1 MYLPQGDRRMVVTPQ
16 LALRVAI
23 LGGIA
28 LVLFAVI
35 FFRLWYLQVLS
46 GDKYLAEANDNR
58 VREVKVE
65 APRGKIVDRNGT
77 VLVDNRL
84 ALVVQVQPEQLPEDP
99 LQRTRVTRR
108 LGRVLNRNPR
118 ALRRKIRREARQLP
132 FSPVTL
138 KTDVSLTTV
147 LYLQENQSRFP
158 GVEVERVFL
167 RKYPHEAIGAHL
179 FGQLGEV
186 TEDQLDR
193 PRYSGVALGDR
204 VGQSGIELQY
214 DRYLRGRNGAS
225 RIQVDARG
233 LPKGELSVRDPRPG
247 KRLRLSIDFGVQKA
261 GQAALARYGKPGGFV
276 AMDPRS
282 GEVIGLGS
290 NPSYDP
296 NVFAKGISSAVYK
309 RLQDPD
315 NGAPLANRA
324 TQGLYPTGSTFK
336 LITAVA
342 GLESG
347 LISPATV
354 LFDGGSLTVG
364 GVTFR
369 NAGNVSHGAVALPRA
384 LQVSS
389 DVFFYRVGLMA
400 DQKGGEVIQSWANRL
415 GLGRATGIDLPGE
428 GAGLVPTPEWRNRLF
443 RRNLTDRPWSSGDNV
458 NLAVGQGDLQ
468 ANPLQMAVAYSAV
481 ANGGR
486 IVTPHIGLRVESN
499 DGRILQQIEPGA
511 RRRLKISSSTRSAIM
526 SGSTGGGERARRHV
540 DPGVRRLSH
549 HGGRQD
555 RHGRARGA
563 GRPVLVRGRGALR
576 RSPHRGRG
584 HDRAWWLRRRG
595 GRPRGPPHPG
605 RTLRDQGQEGDRHGR
620 GGPGLMAGPGSH
632 SLRNGRAALHGAACA
647 DPAARLPD
655 AARHPRPDRL
665 QPRDARHRRRR
676 PTYPARRTTSSV
688 ARPCMRSWA

>member
-1 MYLPQGDRRMVVTPQ
+1 MYIPQGDRRIVVTPQ

-65 APRGKIVDRNGT
+65 APRGRIVDRNGT
-77 VLVDNRL
+77 VLVDNRT
-84 ALVVQVQPEQLPEDP
+84 ALVVQVLPERLPEDP
-99 LQRTRVTRR
+99 VRRKRMTTRLARALSR
-108 LGRVLNRNPR
+108 DPG
-118 ALRRKIRREARQLP
+118 ALRRKIRRDSRSLP

-138 KTDVSLTTV
+138 KTDVGLTTV

-167 RKYPHEAIGAHL
+167 RKYPHRDVGAHL
-179 FGQLGEV
+179 FGQIGEV
-186 TEDQLDR
+186 TEDQLDK
-193 PRYSGVALGDR
+193 PRYSGVTLGDR

-247 KRLRLSIDFGVQKA
+247 KRLRLSIDFDVQKA

-282 GEVIGLGS
+282 GEVLGLGS

-296 NVFAKGISSAVYK
+296 NVFAKGVSQSVFK

-336 LITAVA
+336 LITATAAV
-342 GLESG
+342 ESG
-347 LISPATV
+347 LITPATV
-354 LFDGGSLTVG
+354 LFDGGSLRVG
-364 GVTFR
+364 GVTFT
-369 NAGNVSHGAVALPRA
+369 NAGGASYGALALPRA

-389 DVFFYRVGLMA
+389 DVFFYRLGLMA
-400 DQKGGEVIQSWANRL
+400 DQRGREAIQKWARRL
-415 GLGRATGIDLPGE
+415 GLGRPTGIDLPGE

-443 RRNLTDRPWSSGDNV
+443 RRKLTDRPWTPGDNI

-486 IVTPHIGLRVESN
+486 IVTPHIGLRVEDN
-499 DGRILQQIEPGA
+499 QGRILQQIEPGA
-511 RRRLKISSSTRSAIM
+511 KRRLDISASTRSAIM
-526 SGSTGGGERARRHV
+526 QGLRAAANEPGGTSAPVFDGFPITVAGKTGTAE
-540 DPGVRRLSH
+540 
-549 HGGRQD
+549 
-555 RHGRARGA
+555 RGA
-563 GRPVLVRGRGALR
+563 QGDQSWYVVAAPFDDPRVVVAVTIE
-576 RSPHRGRG
+576 
-584 HDRAWWLRRRG
+584 RG
-595 GRPRGPPHPG
+595 GFGA
-605 RTLRDQGQEGDRHGR
+605 E
-620 GGPGLMAGPGSH
+620 
-632 SLRNGRAALHGAACA
+632 AAA
-647 DPAARLPD
+647 PAARRILASYFGIKGKKAIGTAGKAPD
-655 AARHPRPDRL
+655 
-665 QPRDARHRRRR
+665 
-676 PTYPARRTTSSV
+676 
-688 ARPCMRSWA
+688 

>member
-1 MYLPQGDRRMVVTPQ
+1 MYVPQGDKRMVITPQ

-65 APRGKIVDRNGT
+65 APRGRIVDRSGT
-77 VLVDNRL
+77 LLVDNRT
-84 ALVVQVQPEQLPEDP
+84 ALVVQVLPERFPDDVQKRGR
-99 LQRTRVTRR
+99 LYRR
-108 LGRVLNRNPR
+108 LGHALNRSPR
-118 ALRRKIRREARQLP
+118 AIRRKIRREVKELP

-138 KTDVSLTTV
+138 KTDVSLNTI
-147 LYLQENQSRFP
+147 LFLQENQVHFP

-167 RKYPHEAIGAHL
+167 RKYPHREIGAHL
-179 FGQLGEV
+179 FGTIGEV
-186 TEDQLDR
+186 TEKQLDQ

-225 RIQVDARG
+225 RVQVDASGR
-233 LPKGELSVRDPRPG
+233 PKGELSVRDPEPG
-247 KRLRLSIDFGVQKA
+247 KRLRLSIDFDVQKT
-261 GQAALARYGKPGGFV
+261 GQAALQKYGLPGGFV

-282 GEVIGLGS
+282 GEVLGLGS
-290 NPSYDP
+290 NPGYDP
-296 NVFAKGISSAVYK
+296 NVFAKGVRESVYK

-336 LITAVA
+336 LVTATA
-342 GLESG
+342 ALETG
-347 LISPATV
+347 LITPSTV

-364 GVTFR
+364 GVTFK
-369 NAGNVSHGAVALPRA
+369 NAGDVSHGAVALPRA

-400 DQKGGEVIQSWANRL
+400 EQRGGEVIQKWARRL
-415 GLGRATGIDLPGE
+415 GLGHPTGIDLPGE
-428 GAGLVPTPEWRNRLF
+428 GEGLVPTPEWRNRLF

-468 ANPLQMAVAYSAV
+468 ADPLQMAVAYSAI

-486 IVTPHIGLRVESN
+486 IVTPHIGLRVEDN

-511 RRRLKISSSTRSAIM
+511 KRRIDISSSTRSAIM
-526 SGSTGGGERARRHV
+526 QGLTAAAN
-540 DPGVRRLSH
+540 DPGGTSAPVFA
-549 HGGRQD
+549 GFPITVAGKT
-555 RHGRARGA
+555 GTAERGA
-563 GRPVLVRGRGALR
+563 QGDQSWYVAVAPANDPRIVVATTIE
-576 RSPHRGRG
+576 
-584 HDRAWWLRRRG
+584 RG
-595 GRPRGPPHPG
+595 GFGAEAAAPATRRILAAYFGIKG
-605 RTLRDQGQEGDRHGR
+605 KKATGE
-620 GGPGLMAGPGSH
+620 AGS
-632 SLRNGRAALHGAACA
+632 A
-647 DPAARLPD
+647 PD
-655 AARHPRPDRL
+655 
-665 QPRDARHRRRR
+665 
-676 PTYPARRTTSSV
+676 
-688 ARPCMRSWA
+688 

>member
-1 MYLPQGDRRMVVTPQ
+1 MVITPQ

-84 ALVVQVQPEQLPEDP
+84 ALVVQVQPERLPEDP
-99 LQRTRVTRR
+99 VRRARMTRR
-108 LGRVLNRNPR
+108 LAHVLNRDPG
-118 ALRRKIRREARQLP
+118 AVRRKIRQDARKLP

-138 KTDVSLTTV
+138 KTDVGLTTV

-167 RKYPHEAIGAHL
+167 RKYPHKQIGAHL
-179 FGQLGEV
+179 FGQIGEV
-186 TEDQLDR
+186 TEKQLDT

-204 VGQSGIELQY
+204 VGQSGVELQY

-247 KRLRLSIDFGVQKA
+247 KRLRLSVDFGVQKA
-261 GQAALARYGKPGGFV
+261 GQAALARYGLPGGFV

-282 GEVIGLGS
+282 GEVLALGS

-296 NVFAKGISSAVYK
+296 NVFAKGVSASVYK

-324 TQGLYPTGSTFK
+324 TQGLYPTGSAFK
-336 LITAVA
+336 LITSVA
-342 GLESG
+342 ALQSG
-347 LISPATV
+347 LITPATV
-354 LFDGGSLTVG
+354 LFDGGELTVG
-364 GVTFR
+364 GVTFK
-369 NAGNVSHGAVALPRA
+369 NAGGVSHGAVALPRA

-389 DVFFYRVGLMA
+389 DVFFYRLGLMA
-400 DQKGGEVIQSWANRL
+400 DQKGGEVIQKWAGRL
-415 GLGRATGIDLPGE
+415 GLGHPTGIDLPGE
-428 GAGLVPTPEWRNRLF
+428 GVGLVPTPEWRNRLF
-443 RRNLTDRPWSSGDNV
+443 RRKLTDRPWTPGDNI

-486 IVTPHIGLRVESN
+486 VVTPHIGLRVEDN

-511 RRRLKISSSTRSAIM
+511 RRRLKLGSSTTSAIM
-526 SGSTGGGERARRHV
+526 QGLRAAAN
-540 DPGVRRLSH
+540 DPGGTSTPVFE
-549 HGGRQD
+549 GFPITVAGKT
-555 RHGRARGA
+555 GTAERGA
-563 GRPVLVRGRGALR
+563 QGDQSWYVVTAPYNDPRVVVAVTIE
-576 RSPHRGRG
+576 
-584 HDRAWWLRRRG
+584 RG
-595 GRPRGPPHPG
+595 GFGA
-605 RTLRDQGQEGDRHGR
+605 E
-620 GGPGLMAGPGSH
+620 
-632 SLRNGRAALHGAACA
+632 AAA
-647 DPAARLPD
+647 PAARRILAAYFGIKGKKAIGAAGRSPD
-655 AARHPRPDRL
+655 
-665 QPRDARHRRRR
+665 
-676 PTYPARRTTSSV
+676 
-688 ARPCMRSWA
+688 

>member
-1 MYLPQGDRRMVVTPQ
+1 MYIPQGDRRMVVTPQ

-65 APRGKIVDRNGT
+65 APRGRIVDRNGN
-77 VLVDNRL
+77 VLVDNRT
-84 ALVVQVQPEQLPEDP
+84 ALVVQVLPERLPGDP
-99 LQRTRVTRR
+99 VHRKRMTTRLARALSR
-108 LGRVLNRNPR
+108 DPA
-118 ALRRKIRREARQLP
+118 ALRRKIRRDSKSLP

-138 KTDVSLTTV
+138 KTDVGLTTV

-167 RKYPHEAIGAHL
+167 RKYPHEEIGAHL
-179 FGQLGEV
+179 FGQIGEV
-186 TEDQLDR
+186 TEDQLDK
-193 PRYSGVALGDR
+193 PRYSGVTLGDR

-247 KRLRLSIDFGVQKA
+247 KRLRLSIDFDLQKA
-261 GQAALARYGKPGGFV
+261 GQAALERYGLPGAFV

-282 GEVIGLGS
+282 GEVLGLGS

-296 NVFAKGISSAVYK
+296 NVFAKGVSPSVYK
-309 RLQDPD
+309 RLQDSD

-364 GVTFR
+364 GVTFK

-389 DVFFYRVGLMA
+389 DVYFYRVGLMA
-400 DQKGGEVIQSWANRL
+400 DQRGGDVIQKWAGRL
-415 GLGRATGIDLPGE
+415 GLGRTTGIDLPGE
-428 GAGLVPTPEWRNRLF
+428 GAGLVPSPEWRNRLF
-443 RRNLTDRPWSSGDNV
+443 RRKLTERPWTPGDNI

-486 IVTPHIGLRVESN
+486 IVTPHIGMRVEDNS
-499 DGRILQQIEPGA
+499 GRILQQIEPGA
-511 RRRLKISSSTRSAIM
+511 KRRLDLSSSTRSAIM
-526 SGSTGGGERARRHV
+526 QGLRAAAN
-540 DPGVRRLSH
+540 DPGGTSTPVFE
-549 HGGRQD
+549 GFPIDVAGKT
-555 RHGRARGA
+555 GTAERGA
-563 GRPVLVRGRGALR
+563 QGDQSWYLVAATFDDPRVVVAVTIE
-576 RSPHRGRG
+576 
-584 HDRAWWLRRRG
+584 RG
-595 GRPRGPPHPG
+595 GFGA
-605 RTLRDQGQEGDRHGR
+605 E
-620 GGPGLMAGPGSH
+620 
-632 SLRNGRAALHGAACA
+632 AAA
-647 DPAARLPD
+647 PAARRILASYFGIKGKKAIGAAGEAPD
-655 AARHPRPDRL
+655 
-665 QPRDARHRRRR
+665 
-676 PTYPARRTTSSV
+676 
-688 ARPCMRSWA
+688 